1 MTRDNINKDLEK
13 AISHLPPEMRARLNT
28 FKNELMEITYQDGIS
43 EEEFNLRTKHLQE
56 AFNLDI
62 KKDGAKSSK

>member
-1 MTRDNINKDLEK
+1 MTRDSINNDIEK
-13 AISHLPPEMRARLNT
+13 AIAHLPPEMRARLNT